1 MVAEKNIRLIDALE
15 LPEIRKAIDA
25 QLQPVRQPVPDVAA
39 LKKEIEDLRGK
50 LAVAVP
56 KVRELA
62 ALLKKERNGQ
72 GVLWATWIA
81 LALDACIAGFSSGQ
95 MWPLVVGLICAGAV
109 VFGVGFEGRG
119 AMDFIDTV
127 KEKAL
132 IGYTVASYIFF
143 GIGLLTYLA
152 CCIVAGG
159 PVGPVTYIGFL
170 YHCAQ
175 WKVS

>member
-1 MVAEKNIRLIDALE
+1 
-15 LPEIRKAIDA
+15 
-25 QLQPVRQPVPDVAA
+25 VRQPVPDVSA

-72 GVLWATWIA
+72 AVVWATWIA

-95 MWPLVVGLICAGAV
+95 VWPLVVGMICGGVV